1 MSRSVVFPLRKLRR
15 LMYMFF
21 VVASVVRPCIW
32 CLV

>member
-1 MSRSVVFPLRKLRR
+1 MSRKVAIMSRKLRR

-21 VVASVVRPCIW
+21 VAANVVRPCTW

>member
-1 MSRSVVFPLRKLRR
+1 MSRSVAIMSRKLRR

-21 VVASVVRPCIW
+21 VVASVVRSCIW